1 MESNLAKLNLKG
13 KVILA
18 PMAGITD
25 SPFRRLCKKYGA
37 GLVYTEM
44 TSSQGIARGSTQT
57 LRYLPYEEEERPIGI
72 QIYGEDTSTMESAAV
87 EVMKWKP
94 DVLDMNFGCPVKK
107 VIKKGAGSALL
118 KDIDHLEEIVRA
130 VVNAVDIPVT
140 AKIRSGWDD
149 KNVNAVEVAQMFE
162 DAGISAISV
171 HPRTREQSFKGKAD
185 WSIIKLVKEAVS
197 ITVIGNGDIN
207 TPESAKRCF
216 EETGCDYVMIG
227 RGAIGRPWIFGTME
241 HYLRTGEL
249 LEEPDHGEKF
259 DILNNYITLE
269 EKFRG
274 EFGALNHLKTTISW
288 FLSGMIDS
296 KKASEDLVRVRT
308 MADFKAKLK
317 EYSEMVLKKENQ
329 SSWQLGD
336 IEEMALEG

>member
-1 MESNLAKLNLKG
+1 MAKLILEG

-25 SPFRRLCKKYGA
+25 SPFRRICKKFGA

-44 TSSQGIARGSTQT
+44 TSSQGIARGASQT

-107 VIKKGAGSALL
+107 VVKKGAGSALL
-118 KDIDHLEEIVRA
+118 KDINHLEEIVRA

-149 KNVNAVEVAQMFE
+149 QHVNAVEVALMFE
-162 DAGISAISV
+162 DAGIAGISV
-171 HPRTREQSFKGKAD
+171 HPRTREQSFKGQAD
-185 WSIIKLVKEAVS
+185 WSIIKSVKEAVS

-216 EETGCDYVMIG
+216 DETGCDYVMIG
-227 RGAIGRPWIFGTME
+227 RGAIGRPWIFE
-241 HYLRTGEL
+241 HIETYLKTGEL
-249 LEEPDHGEKF
+249 LDEPDDVEKF
-259 DILNNYITLE
+259 AIIDHYITLE

-274 EFGALNHLKTTISW
+274 EFGALNQLKNSISW
-288 FLSGMIDS
+288 FISGMSDSDTASKELVKVKSID
-296 KKASEDLVRVRT
+296 E
-308 MADFKAKLK
+308 FKVKLK
-317 EYSEMVLKKENQ
+317 EYSGRVLKEGNQ
-329 SSWQLGD
+329 SSWKLDD
-336 IEEMALEG
+336 IEEVAA

>member
-1 MESNLAKLNLKG
+1 MNLKG

-18 PMAGITD
+18 PMAGVTD
-25 SPFRRLCKKYGA
+25 SPFRRLCKRYGA
-37 GLVYTEM
+37 GLVFTEM
-44 TSSQGIARGSTQT
+44 TSSQGIARGATQT

-87 EVMKWKP
+87 EVLKWRP

-107 VIKKGAGSALL
+107 VVKKGAGSALL
-118 KDIDHLEEIVRA
+118 KDINHLEEIVRA

-149 KNVNAVEVAQMFE
+149 QHVNAVEVALMFE
-162 DAGISAISV
+162 DAGIAGISV

-185 WSIIKLVKEAVS
+185 WSIIKSVKEAVS

-227 RGAIGRPWIFGTME
+227 RGAIGRPWIFEHIE
-241 HYLRTGEL
+241 HYLKTGEL
-249 LEEPDHGEKF
+249 LEEPDDVEKF
-259 DILNNYITLE
+259 AILNEYISLE
-269 EKFRG
+269 ENFRG
-274 EFGALNHLKTTISW
+274 EFGTLNHLKSSISW
-288 FLSGMIDS
+288 FISGMIDS
-296 KKASEDLVRVRT
+296 DIVSEELMRVRT
-308 MADFKAKLK
+308 LVDFKIKLR
-317 EYSEMVLKKENQ
+317 EYSEMVLRNEKRSN
-329 SSWQLGD
+329 WQLGD
-336 IEEMALEG
+336 IEELSM

>member
-1 MESNLAKLNLKG
+1 MAKLSLEG

-25 SPFRRLCKKYGA
+25 SPFRRICKKFGA

-44 TSSQGIARGSTQT
+44 TSSQGIARGSSQT

-118 KDIDHLEEIVRA
+118 KDINHLEEIVRA

-149 KNVNAVEVAQMFE
+149 QHVNAVEVAQMFE
-162 DAGISAISV
+162 DAGIAGISV
-171 HPRTREQSFKGKAD
+171 HPRTREQSFKGQAD
-185 WSIIKLVKEAVS
+185 WSIIKSVKEAVS

-207 TPESAKRCF
+207 SPESAKKCF

-227 RGAIGRPWIFGTME
+227 RGAIGRPWIFE
-241 HYLRTGEL
+241 HIEAYLKTGEL
-249 LEEPDHGEKF
+249 LEEPDDIEKF
-259 DILNNYITLE
+259 AILDNYITLE
-269 EKFRG
+269 KKFRG
-274 EFGALNHLKTTISW
+274 EFGALNQLKNSISW
-288 FLSGMIDS
+288 FISGMSNSDMASKVLVKVKSID
-296 KKASEDLVRVRT
+296 E
-308 MADFKAKLK
+308 FKVKLK
-317 EYSEMVLKKENQ
+317 EYSERVLKEGNQ
-329 SSWQLGD
+329 SNWQLDG
-336 IEEMALEG
+336 IVEVAA

>member
-1 MESNLAKLNLKG
+1 MNLKG

-18 PMAGITD
+18 PMAGVTD
-25 SPFRRLCKKYGA
+25 SPFRRLCKRYGA
-37 GLVYTEM
+37 GLVFTEM
-44 TSSQGIARGSTQT
+44 TSSQGIARGATQT

-87 EVMKWKP
+87 EVLKWRP

-107 VIKKGAGSALL
+107 VVKKGAGSALL
-118 KDIDHLEEIVRA
+118 KDINHLEEIVRA

-149 KNVNAVEVAQMFE
+149 QHVNAVEVALMFE
-162 DAGISAISV
+162 DAGIAGVSV

-185 WSIIKLVKEAVS
+185 WRIIKSVKEAVS

-227 RGAIGRPWIFGTME
+227 RGAIGRPWIFEHIE
-241 HYLRTGEL
+241 HYLKTGEL
-249 LEEPDHGEKF
+249 LEEPDDVEKF
-259 DILNNYITLE
+259 AILNEYISLE
-269 EKFRG
+269 ENFRG
-274 EFGALNHLKTTISW
+274 EFGTLNHLKSSISW
-288 FLSGMIDS
+288 FISGMIDS
-296 KKASEDLVRVRT
+296 DIVSEELMRVRT
-308 MADFKAKLK
+308 LVDFKIKLR
-317 EYSEMVLKKENQ
+317 EYSEMVLRNEKRSN
-329 SSWQLGD
+329 WQLGD
-336 IEEMALEG
+336 IEEMSR

>member
-1 MESNLAKLNLKG
+1 MNLKG

-18 PMAGITD
+18 PMAGVTD
-25 SPFRRLCKKYGA
+25 SPFRRLCKRYGA
-37 GLVYTEM
+37 GLVFTEM
-44 TSSQGIARGSTQT
+44 TSSQGIARGATQT

-87 EVMKWKP
+87 EVLKWRP

-107 VIKKGAGSALL
+107 VVKKGAGSALL
-118 KDIDHLEEIVRA
+118 KDINHLEEIVRA

-149 KNVNAVEVAQMFE
+149 QHVNAVEVAQMFE
-162 DAGISAISV
+162 DAGIAGISV

-185 WSIIKLVKEAVS
+185 WRIIKLVKEAVS

-227 RGAIGRPWIFGTME
+227 RGAIGRPWIFEHIE
-241 HYLRTGEL
+241 HYLKTGEL
-249 LEEPDHGEKF
+249 LEEPDDVEKF
-259 DILNNYITLE
+259 AILNEYISLE
-269 EKFRG
+269 ENFRG
-274 EFGALNHLKTTISW
+274 EFGTLNHLKSSISW
-288 FLSGMIDS
+288 FISGMIDS
-296 KKASEDLVRVRT
+296 DIVSEELMRVRT
-308 MADFKAKLK
+308 LVDFKIKLR
-317 EYSEMVLKKENQ
+317 EYSEMVLRNEKRSN
-329 SSWQLGD
+329 WQLGD
-336 IEEMALEG
+336 IEEMSR

>member
-1 MESNLAKLNLKG
+1 MAKLNLDG

-18 PMAGITD
+18 PMAGIKD
-25 SPFRRLCKKYGA
+25 SPFWLICKKFGDA
-37 GLVYTEM
+37 LVNTEM
-44 TSSQGIARGSTQT
+44 TASEENARGATQT
-57 LRYLPYEEEERPIGI
+57 LRYLPYEEEERPIVI
-72 QIYGEDTSTMESAAV
+72 QIYGENTATMESAAV

-118 KDIDHLEEIVRA
+118 KDIVHLEEIVRA

-149 KNVNAVEVAQMFE
+149 KHVNAVEVAQMFE
-162 DAGISAISV
+162 DAGIAAISV

-185 WSIIKLVKEAVS
+185 WSVIKSVKDAVS

-207 TPESAKRCF
+207 TPQSAKKCF
-216 EETGCDYVMIG
+216 DETGCDYVMIG
-227 RGAIGRPWIFGTME
+227 RGAIGRPWIFEHIE
-241 HYLRTGEL
+241 HYLKTGEL
-249 LEEPDHGEKF
+249 LEEPDDAEKF

-274 EFGALNHLKTTISW
+274 EFGTLNHLKTSISW
-288 FLSGMIDS
+288 FLSGMLDS
-296 KKASEDLVRVRT
+296 KKASEDLVRVKT
-308 MADFKAKLK
+308 MVDFKAKLK
-317 EYSEMVLKKENQ
+317 EYSEMVLKNEKPSN
-329 SSWQLGD
+329 WKLGD
-336 IEEMALEG
+336 IQEMALEG

>member
-1 MESNLAKLNLKG
+1 MNLKG

-18 PMAGITD
+18 PMAGVTD
-25 SPFRRLCKKYGA
+25 SPFRRLCKRYGA
-37 GLVYTEM
+37 GLVFTEM
-44 TSSQGIARGSTQT
+44 TSSQGIARGATQT

-87 EVMKWKP
+87 EVLKWRP

-107 VIKKGAGSALL
+107 VVKKGAGSALL
-118 KDIDHLEEIVRA
+118 KDINHLEEIVRA

-149 KNVNAVEVAQMFE
+149 QHVNAVEVALMFE
-162 DAGISAISV
+162 DAGIAGISV

-185 WSIIKLVKEAVS
+185 WRIIKLVKEAVS

-227 RGAIGRPWIFGTME
+227 RGAIGRPWIFEHIE
-241 HYLRTGEL
+241 HYLKTGEL
-249 LEEPDHGEKF
+249 LEEPDDVEKF
-259 DILNNYITLE
+259 AILNEYISLE
-269 EKFRG
+269 ENFRG
-274 EFGALNHLKTTISW
+274 EFGTLNHLKSSISW
-288 FLSGMIDS
+288 FISGMIDS
-296 KKASEDLVRVRT
+296 DIVSEELMRVRT
-308 MADFKAKLK
+308 LVDFKIKLR
-317 EYSEMVLKKENQ
+317 EYSEMVLRNEKRSN
-329 SSWQLGD
+329 WQLGD
-336 IEEMALEG
+336 IEEMSR

>member
-1 MESNLAKLNLKG
+1 MAKLSLEG

-25 SPFRRLCKKYGA
+25 SPFRRLCKKFGA

-44 TSSQGIARGSTQT
+44 TSSQGIARGASQT

-107 VIKKGAGSALL
+107 VTKKGAGSALL

-149 KNVNAVEVAQMFE
+149 QHVNAVEVAQMFE
-162 DAGISAISV
+162 DAGIAGISV
-171 HPRTREQSFKGKAD
+171 HPRTREQSFKGQAD
-185 WSIIKLVKEAVS
+185 WSIIKSVKEAVS

-207 TPESAKRCF
+207 TPDSAKRCF
-216 EETGCDYVMIG
+216 EETGCDHVMIG
-227 RGAIGRPWIFGTME
+227 RGAIGRPWIFE
-241 HYLRTGEL
+241 HIETYLKTGEL
-249 LEEPDHGEKF
+249 LEEPDDMEKF
-259 DILNNYITLE
+259 AILDNYITLE

-274 EFGALNHLKTTISW
+274 EFGTLNHLKSSISW
-288 FLSGMIDS
+288 FISGMIDS
-296 KKASEDLVRVRT
+296 DIASKELVKVRT
-308 MADFKAKLK
+308 MVEFKVKLK
-317 EYSEMVLKKENQ
+317 EYSKMVLKKEKR
-329 SSWQLGD
+329 SSWRLGD
-336 IEEMALEG
+336 IEEMATEG

>member
-1 MESNLAKLNLKG
+1 MAKLSLEG

-25 SPFRRLCKKYGA
+25 SPFRRICKKFGA

-44 TSSQGIARGSTQT
+44 TSSQGIARGASQT

-107 VIKKGAGSALL
+107 VVKKGAGSALL
-118 KDIDHLEEIVRA
+118 KDINHLEEIVRA

-149 KNVNAVEVAQMFE
+149 QHVNAVEVALMFE
-162 DAGISAISV
+162 DAGIAGISV
-171 HPRTREQSFKGKAD
+171 HPRTREQSFKGQAD
-185 WSIIKLVKEAVS
+185 WSIIKSVKEAVS

-227 RGAIGRPWIFGTME
+227 RGAIGRPWIFE
-241 HYLRTGEL
+241 HIETYLKTGEL
-249 LEEPDHGEKF
+249 LDEPDDVEKF
-259 DILNNYITLE
+259 AIIDHYITLE

-274 EFGALNHLKTTISW
+274 EFGALNQLKNSISW
-288 FLSGMIDS
+288 FISGMSDSDMASKELVKVKSID
-296 KKASEDLVRVRT
+296 E
-308 MADFKAKLK
+308 FKVKLK
-317 EYSEMVLKKENQ
+317 EYSERVLKEGNQ
-329 SSWQLGD
+329 SSWQLDG
-336 IEEMALEG
+336 IVEVAA

>member
-1 MESNLAKLNLKG
+1 MNLKG

-18 PMAGITD
+18 PMAGVTD
-25 SPFRRLCKKYGA
+25 SPFRRLCKRYGA
-37 GLVYTEM
+37 GLVFTEM
-44 TSSQGIARGSTQT
+44 TSSQGIARGATQT

-87 EVMKWKP
+87 EVLKWRP

-107 VIKKGAGSALL
+107 VVKKGAGSALL
-118 KDIDHLEEIVRA
+118 KDINHLEEIVRA

-149 KNVNAVEVAQMFE
+149 QHVNAVEVALMFE
-162 DAGISAISV
+162 DAGIAGISV

-185 WSIIKLVKEAVS
+185 WRIIKSVKEAVS

-227 RGAIGRPWIFGTME
+227 RGAIGRPWIFEHIE
-241 HYLRTGEL
+241 HYLKTGEL
-249 LEEPDHGEKF
+249 LEEPDDVEKF
-259 DILNNYITLE
+259 AILNEYISLE
-269 EKFRG
+269 ENFRG
-274 EFGALNHLKTTISW
+274 EFGTLNHLKSSISW
-288 FLSGMIDS
+288 FISGMIDS
-296 KKASEDLVRVRT
+296 DIVSEELMRVRT
-308 MADFKAKLK
+308 LVDFKIKLR
-317 EYSEMVLKKENQ
+317 EYSEMVLRNEKRSN
-329 SSWQLGD
+329 WQLGD
-336 IEEMALEG
+336 IEEMSR

>member
-1 MESNLAKLNLKG
+1 MNLKG

-18 PMAGITD
+18 PMAGVTD
-25 SPFRRLCKKYGA
+25 SPFRRLCKRYGA
-37 GLVYTEM
+37 GLVFTEM
-44 TSSQGIARGSTQT
+44 TSSQGIARGATQT

-87 EVMKWKP
+87 EVLKWRP

-107 VIKKGAGSALL
+107 VVKKGAGSALL
-118 KDIDHLEEIVRA
+118 KDINHLEEIVRA

-149 KNVNAVEVAQMFE
+149 QHVNAVEVALMFE
-162 DAGISAISV
+162 DAGIAGISV

-185 WSIIKLVKEAVS
+185 WRIIKSVKEAVS

-227 RGAIGRPWIFGTME
+227 RGAIGRPWIFEHIE
-241 HYLRTGEL
+241 HYLKTGEL
-249 LEEPDHGEKF
+249 LEEPDDVEKF
-259 DILNNYITLE
+259 AILNEYISLE
-269 EKFRG
+269 ENFRG
-274 EFGALNHLKTTISW
+274 EFGTLNHLKSSISW
-288 FLSGMIDS
+288 FISGMIDS
-296 KKASEDLVRVRT
+296 DIVSEELMRVRT
-308 MADFKAKLK
+308 LVDFKIKLR
-317 EYSEMVLKKENQ
+317 EYSEMVLRNEKRSN
-329 SSWQLGD
+329 WQLGD
-336 IEEMALEG
+336 IEELSM

>member
-1 MESNLAKLNLKG
+1 MKRNIAKLNLEG
-13 KVILA
+13 NVILA

-25 SPFRRLCKKYGA
+25 SPFRRLCKKFGA

-44 TSSQGIARGSTQT
+44 TSSQGIARGASQT

-72 QIYGEDTSTMESAAV
+72 QIYGENTSTMESAAV
-87 EVMKWKP
+87 EVMKWRP

-118 KDIDHLEEIVRA
+118 KDIVHLEEIVRA
-130 VVNAVDIPVT
+130 VVGAVDIPVT

-149 KNVNAVEVAQMFE
+149 KHVNAVEVAQMFE

-171 HPRTREQSFKGKAD
+171 HPRTREQKFKGEAD
-185 WSIIKLVKEAVS
+185 WSIIKLVKDAVS

-216 EETGCDYVMIG
+216 DETGCDYVMIG
-227 RGAIGRPWIFGTME
+227 RGAIGRPWIFKQIE
-241 HYLRTGEL
+241 HYLKTGEL
-249 LEEPDHGEKF
+249 LKEPNDAEKF

-269 EKFRG
+269 MKFRG
-274 EFGALNHLKTTISW
+274 EFGTLNHLKSTISW
-288 FLSGMIDS
+288 FLSGMIGS
-296 KKASEDLVRVRT
+296 EKISEEMVKART

-317 EYSEMVLKKENQ
+317 EYSEMVLKIEKR
-329 SSWQLGD
+329 SSWQLGN
-336 IEEMALEG
+336 IEEMAL

>member
-1 MESNLAKLNLKG
+1 MEKNLAKLSLEG
-13 KVILA
+13 KAILA

-25 SPFRRLCKKYGA
+25 SPFRQLCKKFGA
-37 GLVYTEM
+37 ALVYTEM
-44 TSSQGIARGSTQT
+44 TSSQGIARGASQT

-107 VIKKGAGSALL
+107 VVKKGAGSALL

-149 KNVNAVEVAQMFE
+149 KHVNAVEVAQMFE

-171 HPRTREQSFKGKAD
+171 HPRTREQSFKGQAD
-185 WSIIKLVKEAVS
+185 WSIIRSVKEAVS

-216 EETGCDYVMIG
+216 EETRCDYVMIG
-227 RGAIGRPWIFGTME
+227 RGAIGRPWIFEHIE
-241 HYLRTGEL
+241 HYLSTGEL
-249 LEEPDHGEKF
+249 LQEPDDVEKF
-259 DILNNYITLE
+259 AILDRYIELE

-274 EFGALNHLKTTISW
+274 EFGTLNHLKSTISC
-288 FLSGMIDS
+288 FISGMIDS
-296 KKASEDLVRVRT
+296 DKVSKELLRVRT
-308 MADFKAKLK
+308 VPDFKAKLN
-317 EYSEMVLKKENQ
+317 EYSKMVLKNEKR
-329 SSWQLGD
+329 SSWELGD
-336 IEEMALEG
+336 IEEMAL